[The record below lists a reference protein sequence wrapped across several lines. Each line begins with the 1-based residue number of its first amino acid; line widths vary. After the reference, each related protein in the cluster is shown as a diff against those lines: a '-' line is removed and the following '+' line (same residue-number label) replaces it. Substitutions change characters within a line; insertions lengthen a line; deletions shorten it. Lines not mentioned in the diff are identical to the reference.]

1 MQKKSFIN
9 IQSLETLHWIQKD
22 SPCWFPTQSSSEPYE
37 KARILSYDSTFSK
50 VQLLKIMNP
59 HESPSIPITTH
70 QSPSIPI
77 NTHEPPSI
85 LINPH
90 QSSSIPIN
98 SNSLISSEI
107 LEFRGDILLER
118 SSSDQLFD
126 DMVNISCLNEAELLQ
141 NLRNRFLENREIFTY
156 VGPTLLI
163 INPYEPLPEVFSI
176 ENLALYQKEVRN
188 LSFTLKDF
196 KPHIYAIS
204 ADVFKKLFENQLNQ
218 AIVISGESGAG
229 KTETAKFAMQ
239 FLTSLGNVC
248 ESRNIAM
255 DLFKKNNE
263 HKRFS
268 IKKEAIEEKILS
280 CNPILEAFGNAKTVR
295 NDNSSRFG
303 KYVTLFVNKDNK
315 KIVGAKLLN
324 YLLEKSRI
332 VQQAKNERNYHIFYQ
347 VLGGL
352 EKGLME
358 EFGIQEN
365 GCGEFKYLNQSGCMK
380 VEKIDDKKLFFEV
393 EEAMEVLF

>member
-9 IQSLETLHWIQKD
+9 IQSLEALHWIHKD
-22 SPCWFPTQSSSEPYE
+22 SPCWVPTQSPSEPYE
-37 KARILSYDSTFSK
+37 KGQILSFNSNFSK
-50 VQLLKIMNP
+50 VQLKKMTN
-59 HESPSIPITTH
+59 
-70 QSPSIPI
+70 
-77 NTHEPPSI
+77 
-85 LINPH
+85 
-90 QSSSIPIN
+90 SSISEN
-98 SNSLISSEI
+98 VSNSSNFSISSEI
-107 LEFRGDILLER
+107 LEIRGDFLLER
-118 SSSDQLFD
+118 SSSEQLFE

-141 NLRNRFLENREIFTY
+141 NLRNRFLESREIFTY

-163 INPYEPLPEVFSI
+163 INPYELLPEVFSI
-176 ENLALYQKEVRN
+176 ANLALYQKEVTN

-204 ADVFKKLFENQLNQ
+204 ADVFKKLFENQINQ

-239 FLTSLGNVC
+239 FLTSLGNVS
-248 ESRNIAM
+248 ESRKIAM
-255 DLFKKNNE
+255 DIFKKNSE
-263 HKRFS
+263 YKRFS

-332 VQQAKNERNYHIFYQ
+332 VQQAKEERNYHIFYQ
-347 VLGGL
+347 VLMGL
-352 EKGLME
+352 EEGWLEELGLEGKGY
-358 EFGIQEN
+358 GD
-365 GCGEFKYLNQSGCMK
+365 FKYLNQSGCAK
-380 VEKIDDKKLFFEV
+380 VEKIDDKRLFFEV
-393 EEAMEVLF
+393 EEAMQVFFRFFEFFEIFMNKGDWIQQS